1 MDNYKI
7 EVKDEAESKEAQELF
22 FELGYSWLCCGKYY
36 NRIGNY
42 TFITAYPDEMLL
54 RMGWGGDTDKELT
67 LPQLRDLVAQSKSN
81 LREYLDSNDNY
92 KLCLIN
98 PSEAAHWMIE
108 VPEGAEFYM
117 QMRVGL
123 KVGSQFFF
131 KFDDEDLRVLL
142 GSGWQHASYDSIQEY
157 VDEGDQLLWSR
168 ETVKKDPTLISGA
181 DAKLVEQAKKFITSD
196 HLNRFEAAEAHLE
209 GHPVQ
214 FMLANGDFIDITSD
228 TTLGIF
234 EKDGGYSFR
243 LKPQTI
249 KLELEL
255 PKPFEPEEGEK
266 YWWINPNA
274 KLGYEWDTNDLER
287 TDFNRIAMSVWRT
300 EDEIKQVV
308 EQLRKI
314 RGTNS

>member
-7 EVKDEAESKEAQELF
+7 KVNDEAESKEAQELF

-67 LPQLRDLVAQSKSN
+67 LPQLRDLVVLKRNDVKDATHRDKRDESIYLTSDKVIYYWQGEWCKSAINKSN
-81 LREYLDSNDNY
+81 DYENY
-92 KLCLIN
+92 IANSLTPIAK
-98 PSEAAHWMIE
+98 PQAPA
-108 VPEGAEFYM
+108 
-117 QMRVGL
+117 
-123 KVGSQFFF
+123 
-131 KFDDEDLRVLL
+131 
-142 GSGWQHASYDSIQEY
+142 
-157 VDEGDQLLWSR
+157 
-168 ETVKKDPTLISGA
+168 LISGA
-181 DAKLVEQAKKFITSD
+181 EAKLAW
-196 HLNRFEAAEAHLE
+196 
-209 GHPVQ
+209 
-214 FMLANGDFIDITSD
+214 ANGVDIQIKNVNCVNWYDLDESKYNLD
-228 TTLGIF
+228 IF
-234 EKDGGYSFR
+234 DNVRVDFR

-300 EDEIKQVV
+300 EEEIKQVV